1 MRQTLQSGRPRKRT
15 VRLDESKRSAL
26 LNAAVAEIAQYG
38 FEAASLQRVAAQAG
52 ITRGL
57 VYYYW
62 DDREEL
68 LRAAVEH
75 LRGLLANAIALWG
88 TPADPASFW
97 ENVEQVYRQAFD
109 SLASQPNHLEF
120 FRRLVE
126 AAQAP
131 QPHEPIKELISDAR
145 DALSRLLGTGQ
156 RLNAVRAD
164 VPTALLLDASF
175 ALAGASDA
183 WAVRQVAAGATP
195 TSCIA
200 ATMTLLRSTLETP
213 PRVRRSK

>member
-1 MRQTLQSGRPRKRT
+1 M
-15 VRLDESKRSAL
+15 RLDESKRSAL

-57 VYYYW
+57 IYYYW

-68 LRAAVEH
+68 LRAVGEH
-75 LRGLLANAIALWG
+75 LRGLLAHAIALWG

-97 ENVEQVYRQAFD
+97 ENVERVYRQAFD
-109 SLASQPNHLEF
+109 SLASQPHCLEF

-131 QPHEPIKELISDAR
+131 QAYEPIRELISDAR

-156 RLNAVRAD
+156 RLNAVRSD

-195 TSCIA
+195 SSCIA
-200 ATMTLLRSTLETP
+200 STMTLLRSTLETP
-213 PRVRRSK
+213 PRLRRPK